1 MAIAALI
8 TCTLFATATGIVGA
22 VVTLMGL
29 LALRPMLDARYS
41 NSFAAGV
48 ICAGGT
54 LGILIP
60 PSIMLIVSAASS
72 GVSVV
77 QHYAGALLPGLMLS
91 GLHLAYLL
99 TRSILPP
106 RLAPRPTPEEAPGID
121 RESTRLKSS
130 H

>member
-60 PSIMLIVSAASS
+60 PSIMLIVYAASS

-77 QHYAGALLPGLMLS
+77 QLYAGALLPGLMLS
-91 GLHLAYLL
+91 GLSLPY
-99 TRSILPP
+99 ILSRPP
-106 RLAPRPTPEEAPGID
+106 LHPPGGPHPTPA
-121 RESTRLKSS
+121 T
-130 H
+130 